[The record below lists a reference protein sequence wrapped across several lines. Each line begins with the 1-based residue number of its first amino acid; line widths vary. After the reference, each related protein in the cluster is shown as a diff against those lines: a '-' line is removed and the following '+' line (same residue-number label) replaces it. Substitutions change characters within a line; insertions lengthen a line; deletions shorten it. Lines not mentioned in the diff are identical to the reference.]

1 MIKNRT
7 RMLLEKQVSLDIRVR
22 KEQFQAS
29 KDAKA
34 QGLNSTEHNAFVS
47 DHVTQYNAVELIRR
61 SVRDVKKRAE
71 EMDKLR
77 RMQGSAYEGVKSK
90 VSRNMKIVDRVNKVT
105 RESCS
110 PLKRPQTA
118 FKMAEK

>member
-1 MIKNRT
+1 
-7 RMLLEKQVSLDIRVR
+7 MLLEKQVSMDIRVR

-34 QGLNSTEHNAFVS
+34 QGLNSNEQNVFVS
-47 DHVTQYNAVELIRR
+47 DRVKQYNAVELIRR

-71 EMDKLR
+71 EMEKLR
-77 RMQGSAYEGVKSK
+77 KMQGAAYEGVKSK
-90 VSRNMKIVDRVNKVT
+90 VSRNMTIINRVNKVT

-110 PLKRPQTA
+110 PVKRP
-118 FKMAEK
+118 